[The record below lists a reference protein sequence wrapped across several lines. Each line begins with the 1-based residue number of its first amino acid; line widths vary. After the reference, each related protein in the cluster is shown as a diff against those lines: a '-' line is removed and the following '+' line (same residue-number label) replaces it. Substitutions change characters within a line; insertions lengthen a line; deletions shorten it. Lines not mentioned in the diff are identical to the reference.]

1 MGFRHGRPQ
10 TYSNR
15 KLRRRDPAEGHAR
28 APEDRKRRHAACHRH
43 ARRPSAYASRSALRG
58 ADETGTAHRQEAP
71 CRAARAG
78 EVRKWVWIER
88 SRILASQY
96 EQLAEHGGSPGIRD
110 AGLLDS
116 ALARPLNRA
125 AYGKPDSA
133 DLAAAYAYGLA
144 TNHPFVDGNKRI
156 AFIALELFLALN
168 GYRLVIDD
176 VNCAMC
182 MLAVA
187 AGTMKETAL
196 ADWIRRHSKRQR

>member
-1 MGFRHGRPQ
+1 M
-10 TYSNR
+10 
-15 KLRRRDPAEGHAR
+15 
-28 APEDRKRRHAACHRH
+28 
-43 ARRPSAYASRSALRG
+43 
-58 ADETGTAHRQEAP
+58 
-71 CRAARAG
+71 
-78 EVRKWVWIER
+78 RKWVWIER
-88 SRILASQY
+88 SVILAAHD
-96 EQLAEHGGSPGIRD
+96 EQLAEHGGSPGLRD

-125 AYGKPDSA
+125 AYGEPDAA

-144 TNHPFVDGNKRI
+144 TNHPFVDGNKRV

-168 GYRLVIDD
+168 GHQLVIDD

-196 ADWIRRHSKRQR
+196 ADWIRRHSKRRR